1 MFILLLLGT
10 TCALHGY
17 LWWRLVRNTTA
28 RGTAWRRL
36 GTALVLAGPALLAI
50 VLIGGRNGLPFEL
63 VQILAWPA
71 YLWLALAAYLTI
83 ALLAGE
89 IVRPVLLRWL
99 RRRHARRQV
108 AVPVPAPAAVAVP
121 SAAASDD
128 AEQGAPT
135 AESRDGR
142 AEDDLQDPARR
153 RFVARLVG
161 GAAGVVAAG
170 TVGYGTYGVL
180 RGPGVKHVTVP
191 LAKLPRA
198 AHGFRIAVVSDIH
211 LGAVLGRGFAEKVVA
226 TVNATQPDLIAVV
239 GDLVDG
245 TVEDLRSAVEPL
257 TGLRARHGA
266 FFVTGNHE
274 YFSGVE
280 EWTRHVQELGL
291 RLLAN
296 ERVELA
302 AFDLAGVNDVT
313 GERYGDGPDFAAA
326 LGDRDPARA
335 TVLLAHQPI
344 VIHEAVRHGVDLQL
358 SGHTH
363 GGQMWPVTH
372 LAGLVNPTVAG
383 LDRYGDTYLYVTR
396 GAGAWGPPTRVGA
409 PSDVTV
415 VELAS
420 TQA

>member
-10 TCALHGY
+10 TCALHCY
-17 LWWRLVRNTTA
+17 LWFRLVRGTTA
-28 RGTAWRRL
+28 PRTAWRRL
-36 GTALVLAGPALLAI
+36 GTVLVSAGPALIAI

-63 VQILAWPA
+63 VRILAWPA
-71 YLWLALAAYLTI
+71 YLWLALVVYLTL
-83 ALLAGE
+83 ALIAGE
-89 IVRPVLLRWL
+89 FVRPVLLRWL
-99 RRRHARRQV
+99 RRRDARRQV
-108 AVPVPAPAAVAVP
+108 ARRAPAAEPVTVG
-121 SAAASDD
+121 AAASGDTP
-128 AEQGAPT
+128 AAAP
-135 AESRDGR
+135 AAPRPDGR
-142 AEDDLQDPARR
+142 DKSGPSDPSRR
-153 RFVARLVG
+153 RFVARLV
-161 GAAGVVAAG
+161 AGTATAVAAG

-180 RGPGVKHVTVP
+180 RGPSVRRVTVP
-191 LAKLPRA
+191 LAKLPRS
-198 AHGFRIAVVSDIH
+198 AHGFRIALVSDIH

-239 GDLVDG
+239 GDLADG
-245 TVEDLRSAVEPL
+245 SVADLRSAAEPL
-257 TGLRARHGA
+257 AGLRARHGA
-266 FFVTGNHE
+266 YFVTGNHE
-274 YFSGVE
+274 YFSGAE
-280 EWTRHVQELGL
+280 EWTRYVQELGL

-296 ERVELA
+296 ERVELP

-313 GERYGDGPDFAAA
+313 GEFYGDGPDFAAA

-335 TVLLAHQPI
+335 SVLLAHQPI

-363 GGQMWPVTH
+363 GGQLWPVNH
-372 LAGLVNPTVAG
+372 LAALVNPTVAG

-396 GAGAWGPPTRVGA
+396 GAGAWGPPTRVAA